1 MTLKLFELVGTDV
14 GRPFSPFCWRTR
26 MALAHKG
33 LSAETIPWC
42 FTEKDAIAPH
52 KSEKVPVLLDGENSV
67 ADSWAIANY
76 LEDRYPD
83 RPSLF
88 GGPGGR
94 AMGRM
99 INWWGDIAVVGGM
112 FPLIVADIPPHLKPV
127 DAAYFRKSR
136 EARFGKPLEE
146 VMAGRDKAVEGFRR
160 ALDPMRLTLED
171 ATLSRRRCA
180 ELCRLHRVRPVPVGA
195 RGQPVPAARR
205 GRSGPCVAG
214 KIARCVRRLGAQIAR
229 LSGVAEVRPS
239 ESLPSATAAPAGR
252 GRARARQRW
261 RRDRSRRGSRW
272 RVRWRLRTDR
282 HSP

>member
-160 ALDPMRLTLED
+160 ALDPMRLTLKTQPFLGGDAPNYADYIVFGPFQWARVVSPFKLLAAED
-171 ATLSRRRCA
+171 
-180 ELCRLHRVRPVPVGA
+180 PVHAWREKLLDAFDGLARKSPGYPV
-195 RGQPVPAARR
+195 
-205 GRSGPCVAG
+205 
-214 KIARCVRRLGAQIAR
+214 
-229 LSGVAEVRPS
+229 
-239 ESLPSATAAPAGR
+239 
-252 GRARARQRW
+252 
-261 RRDRSRRGSRW
+261 
-272 RVRWRLRTDR
+272 
-282 HSP
+282 